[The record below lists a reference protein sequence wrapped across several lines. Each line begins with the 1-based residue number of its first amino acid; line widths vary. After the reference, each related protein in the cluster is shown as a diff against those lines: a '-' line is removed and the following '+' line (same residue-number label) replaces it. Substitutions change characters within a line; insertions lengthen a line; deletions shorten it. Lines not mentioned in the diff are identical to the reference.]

1 MILATMQVLVSYYGT
16 IWSYPLG
23 NISQWTNIHPPLS
36 LPAVPGYSVLKKLYQ
51 NKLVVFQE
59 LKKDDDSFTLKAT
72 SMKYSTSL
80 FSSIILQSRISPITG
95 LFIASMFSF
104 IPYTTN

>member
-1 MILATMQVLVSYYGT
+1 MVPSGPIHLETSASG
-16 IWSYPLG
+16 P
-23 NISQWTNIHPPLS
+23 ISTPPLS

-80 FSSIILQSRISPITG
+80 FSSIILQTRISPITS
-95 LFIASMFSF
+95 LFIARMISF
-104 IPYTTN
+104 IPHTIN